1 MKLSFSLYPTH
12 SSKGRRES
20 SRWMWNVARLV
31 TQALRILAKR
41 SRLTRRSGIMTKKGC
56 LHTSIQ
62 IIIEEIGRKELKN
75 VIKKKRSTPTT
86 TPRAQPTANVI
97 QHRHSAVES
106 SLQSEASLEKS
117 SPLLRASQSSIVS
130 YLHEWEATAL
140 FGLGAA
146 AGRLVKD
153 ENAGACVVL

>member
-1 MKLSFSLYPTH
+1 
-12 SSKGRRES
+12 
-20 SRWMWNVARLV
+20 
-31 TQALRILAKR
+31 
-41 SRLTRRSGIMTKKGC
+41 MTKKGIST
-56 LHTSIQ
+56 HINTNYY
-62 IIIEEIGRKELKN
+62 GRDRNNEKSWK
-75 VIKKKRSTPTT
+75 IKIKKRSTPTT

-153 ENAGACVVL
+153 ENAGACVVS